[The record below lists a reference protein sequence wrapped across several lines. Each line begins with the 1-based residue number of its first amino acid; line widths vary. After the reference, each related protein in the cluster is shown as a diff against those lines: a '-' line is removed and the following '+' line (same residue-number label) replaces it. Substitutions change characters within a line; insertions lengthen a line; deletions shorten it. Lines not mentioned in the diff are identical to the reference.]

1 MELSAAMDR
10 YDEVQEKLMEYEIE
24 RDETLKSMHL
34 LKQLRE
40 KEREEWQ

>member
-1 MELSAAMDR
+1 
-10 YDEVQEKLMEYEIE
+10 MEYEIE